1 PGPMTEKFQQD
12 MKAIGV
18 DVTLVPLEWLN
29 ILTIYRAGL
38 QTPENQKYDAL
49 YFSPNTQTPLF
60 LFGAYLSARIPP
72 AGCCNPMG
80 YNSPEF
86 EKLFNQAAAS
96 FDVTTQNQ
104 LLQQAQGVLIRESP
118 GIVWV
123 HDLNLRVLTTK
134 VRGWQ
139 QPQSWWGD
147 FTRVWVKS

>member
-1 PGPMTEKFQQD
+1 MNEKFQQD

-18 DVTLVPLEWLN
+18 EVTLVPLEWNN

-38 QTPENQKYDAL
+38 QTPEYSKYDGL
-49 YFSPNTQTPLF
+49 YFSPNTQTPLG

-80 YNSPEF
+80 FSNPAVD
-86 EKLFNQAAAS
+86 KLFNEAAAEP
-96 FDVTTQNQ
+96 DPAKQTELLKQTQG
-104 LLQQAQGVLIRESP
+104 ALIREAP
-118 GIVWV
+118 GIVYV
-123 HDLNLRVLTTK
+123 HDLNLRVLTSK

-139 QPQSWWGD
+139 QPQSWTGD